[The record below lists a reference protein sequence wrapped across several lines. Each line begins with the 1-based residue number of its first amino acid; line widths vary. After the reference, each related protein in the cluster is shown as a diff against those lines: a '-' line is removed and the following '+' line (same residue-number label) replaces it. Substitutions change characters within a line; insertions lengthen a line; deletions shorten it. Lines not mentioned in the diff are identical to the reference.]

1 VPATDADRRSAID
14 RAVNSRE
21 EPAQYAGLARARV
34 GPVAVDSLA
43 SGARYAVGVDVG
55 HDHVRMILTD
65 LIGTTL
71 WDRGVPLSV
80 DGDPKRALDTAAKL
94 IDGAIGETGVSR
106 SCVLGLGLGIAC
118 PVGTNGELH
127 ADGIMPGWVGMRPAN
142 ELAERTGLATRLI
155 NDANAGALAESRFGA
170 ARSCANAVYLRL
182 SSGIGAGLVRDG
194 RVLLGSGGFAGEIGH
209 VTVEP
214 HGDLCR
220 CGNRGCL
227 ETVATPPALAALLS
241 RSKGRPITPTELTD
255 LISRRDP
262 DALRAIENAANA
274 VGRALTFTTMLFN
287 PGLIVIGG
295 DLSIAGPSLLDPI
308 RCTLTRNNTSRPLR
322 IVASTLGDSAG
333 VRGAAALVLDGVRER
348 LA

>member
-1 VPATDADRRSAID
+1 
-14 RAVNSRE
+14 
-21 EPAQYAGLARARV
+21 
-34 GPVAVDSLA
+34 LA

-71 WDRGVPLSV
+71 WDKSVALAV
-80 DGDPKRALDTAAKL
+80 DGNPRRALDTAAEL
-94 IDGAIGETGVSR
+94 IDRAIGETGVSR
-106 SCVLGLGLGIAC
+106 ARVQGLGLGIAC
-118 PVGTNGELH
+118 PVDKYGELH
-127 ADGIMPGWVGMRPAN
+127 ADGIMPGWVGIRPAD
-142 ELAERTGLATRLI
+142 ELTERTGLAARLI

-255 LISRRDP
+255 VISRRDP
-262 DALRAIENAANA
+262 DTLRVIENVANA

-287 PGLIVIGG
+287 PELIVIGG

-308 RCTLTRNNTSRPLR
+308 RRTLTRNNTSTRPLR